1 MGDQSNSP
9 SSSIDSSSHP
19 ALCSTSSIFQTR
31 RDLLSTDLKLG
42 LGLSTSALHGCSS
55 KERYAS
61 CETTMDV
68 SPSSQSFLPPPFP
81 GPYACM
87 SASLLRFMPSKFSS
101 SSVSSMLDRSKSF
114 CTSSVLWEQ
123 LSHWPPIKPLLRST
137 LEEKVHRSHSKTFFV
152 KVYMEGLPIGR
163 KLDLLSHNGYDS
175 LMRTLRRMFRTTI
188 TCPDTSRVPPEKA
201 HVLTYED
208 EEGDWMMVGDVPW
221 EFFLRTV
228 KRLKITRA
236 DKC

>member
-55 KERYAS
+55 KER
-61 CETTMDV
+61 
-68 SPSSQSFLPPPFP
+68 
-81 GPYACM
+81 
-87 SASLLRFMPSKFSS
+87 
-101 SSVSSMLDRSKSF
+101 
-114 CTSSVLWEQ
+114 EQ

-221 EFFLRTV
+221 E
-228 KRLKITRA
+228 
-236 DKC
+236 

>member
-9 SSSIDSSSHP
+9 SSSIDSSSSHP

-55 KERYAS
+55 KER
-61 CETTMDV
+61 
-68 SPSSQSFLPPPFP
+68 
-81 GPYACM
+81 
-87 SASLLRFMPSKFSS
+87 
-101 SSVSSMLDRSKSF
+101 
-114 CTSSVLWEQ
+114 
-123 LSHWPPIKPLLRST
+123 ST

-163 KLDLLSHNGYDS
+163 KLDLFSHSGYDS
-175 LMRTLRRMFRTTI
+175 LTRTLRRMFRTTI
-188 TCPDTSRVPPEKA
+188 ICPDTSRVPPEKA

-208 EEGDWMMVGDVPW
+208 KEGDWMMVGDVPW
-221 EFFLRTV
+221 ELFLRTV

>member
-1 MGDQSNSP
+1 MPFLCLLIIFLHYKLETLGFIIPIFCDQQARLVASSPALPLLHPTVPMGDQSNSP
-9 SSSIDSSSHP
+9 SSSIDSSSSHP

-55 KERYAS
+55 KER
-61 CETTMDV
+61 
-68 SPSSQSFLPPPFP
+68 
-81 GPYACM
+81 
-87 SASLLRFMPSKFSS
+87 
-101 SSVSSMLDRSKSF
+101 
-114 CTSSVLWEQ
+114 
-123 LSHWPPIKPLLRST
+123 ST

-163 KLDLLSHNGYDS
+163 KLDLFSHSGYDS
-175 LMRTLRRMFRTTI
+175 LTRTLRRMFRTTI
-188 TCPDTSRVPPEKA
+188 ICPDTSRVPPEKA

-208 EEGDWMMVGDVPW
+208 KEGDWMMVGDVPW
-221 EFFLRTV
+221 ELFLRTV